1 ADANKSLTTDAA
13 GDPQWVATTI
23 CASGQSNRW
32 TGTAWVCEDDD
43 NTGGSGSVTEVTSGT
58 GLTGGP
64 ITTTGT
70 LNVDVGTTDGK
81 IAQVGAGNVLPTSII
96 PSRSH
101 LSALDGDPSVA
112 VSVDSDGN
120 TVMTGTVTATGFFYS
135 SDRRLKENIET
146 VGGLELIMALRGVT
160 FDWVKDGVPD
170 IGLIAQEVEEVLPV
184 LVQTNDL
191 SGLKSVKYGNLV
203 GPLIEAIKEQQEI
216 INHNS
221 NLFNTMKYGLEEF
234 QLKVSRN
241 SRKISSLNKT
251 IEQLQKKNQN
261 LEARLIKLE
270 ELLLKK

>member
-1 ADANKSLTTDAA
+1 
-13 GDPQWVATTI
+13 
-23 CASGQSNRW
+23 
-32 TGTAWVCEDDD
+32 
-43 NTGGSGSVTEVTSGT
+43 
-58 GLTGGP
+58 
-64 ITTTGT
+64 
-70 LNVDVGTTDGK
+70 
-81 IAQVGAGNVLPTSII
+81 
-96 PSRSH
+96 
-101 LSALDGDPSVA
+101 
-112 VSVDSDGN
+112 
-120 TVMTGTVTATGFFYS
+120 M
-135 SDRRLKENIET
+135 
-146 VGGLELIMALRGVT
+146 GGLELIMALRGVT